1 MVSSQ
6 ISSEFRMLKPVFQEV
21 IADIT
26 MKMGSGMTVFLVDKV
41 SSMAQWDEVR
51 GSGWLSGTR

>member
-1 MVSSQ
+1 
-6 ISSEFRMLKPVFQEV
+6 MLKPVFQEV

-41 SSMAQWDEVR
+41 GSMAQWDEVR
-51 GSGWLSGTR
+51 GLACLSGTR